1 MRKLG
6 SFVIVSSNKMDCK
19 DILPLYYTRVQV
31 EQGFD
36 IAKNNVDLVPLRI
49 QGEETLRGHLMLTFL
64 STILFQLLQ
73 KDLLLH
79 TQKKDKINPEGSFL
93 ALRNQKCKVYDG
105 VVIPQ
110 EPTRRMNDIYKL
122 LKIQSPVSIPFQR

>member
-1 MRKLG
+1 MDSHNMQEKKISLQALNDKLSFEDIDSKMRKLG
-6 SFVIVSSNKMDCK
+6 SFVIVSLNKMDCK

-31 EQGFD
+31 EQVFD
-36 IAKNNVDLVPLRI
+36 IAKNNADLAPLRI
-49 QGEETLRGHLMLTFL
+49 QGEKTLRGHLMLTFL

-93 ALRNQKCKVYDG
+93 VLRNQK
-105 VVIPQ
+105 
-110 EPTRRMNDIYKL
+110 
-122 LKIQSPVSIPFQR
+122 